1 MTTENLERLLNVACQ
16 LLIIFENSNTCTEE
30 DKNRISAIFNELKY
44 ADDIDDELALTYTEW
59 LEWSSYRADNEVEI
73 TAESHPMTWLD
84 GLNSEL
90 STAISELIMTRS
102 PQYSSQDIEDVS
114 DSYQEQ
120 LEYQWWVDEQRAL
133 ICRLEEQ
140 IKEHRATISPE
151 KLKEYDDFYGEN
163 IPDNQGYE

>member
-1 MTTENLERLLNVACQ
+1 M
-16 LLIIFENSNTCTEE
+16 
-30 DKNRISAIFNELKY
+30 EL
-44 ADDIDDELALTYTEW
+44 
-59 LEWSSYRADNEVEI
+59 EI
-73 TAESHPMTWLD
+73 TAESHPLTWLD

-133 ICRLEEQ
+133 ICTLEEQ

>member
-1 MTTENLERLLNVACQ
+1 M
-16 LLIIFENSNTCTEE
+16 
-30 DKNRISAIFNELKY
+30 EL
-44 ADDIDDELALTYTEW
+44 
-59 LEWSSYRADNEVEI
+59 EI
-73 TAESHPMTWLD
+73 TAESHPLTWLD

-90 STAISELIMTRS
+90 STAISDLIVTKGPRLTS
-102 PQYSSQDIEDVS
+102 EDYEDIS
-114 DSYQEQ
+114 DSYQEN

-133 ICRLEEQ
+133 ICTLEEK

>member
-1 MTTENLERLLNVACQ
+1 M
-16 LLIIFENSNTCTEE
+16 
-30 DKNRISAIFNELKY
+30 EL
-44 ADDIDDELALTYTEW
+44 
-59 LEWSSYRADNEVEI
+59 EI
-73 TAESHPMTWLD
+73 TAESHPLTWLD

-114 DSYQEQ
+114 DNYQEQ
-120 LEYQWWVDEQRAL
+120 LEYQWWVSEQRDL
-133 ICRLEEQ
+133 ICRLEEL

-151 KLKEYDDFYGEN
+151 KLKEYDDFHGEN

>member
-1 MTTENLERLLNVACQ
+1 M
-16 LLIIFENSNTCTEE
+16 
-30 DKNRISAIFNELKY
+30 EL
-44 ADDIDDELALTYTEW
+44 
-59 LEWSSYRADNEVEI
+59 EI
-73 TAESHPMTWLD
+73 TAESHPLTWLD

-102 PQYSSQDIEDVS
+102 PQYSTEDVEDVS

-120 LEYQWWVDEQRAL
+120 LEYQWWVSEQRAL
-133 ICRLEEQ
+133 ICELEKQ

>member
-1 MTTENLERLLNVACQ
+1 M
-16 LLIIFENSNTCTEE
+16 
-30 DKNRISAIFNELKY
+30 EL
-44 ADDIDDELALTYTEW
+44 
-59 LEWSSYRADNEVEI
+59 EI
-73 TAESHPMTWLD
+73 TAESHPLTWLD

-102 PQYSSQDIEDVS
+102 PQYSSQDVEDVS

-120 LEYQWWVDEQRAL
+120 LEYQWWVSEQRAL
-133 ICRLEEQ
+133 ICSLEEK

-151 KLKEYDDFYGEN
+151 KLLEYDNFNGEN